1 MRNYVVKWYFKI
13 NQKKGIIMFSYIDT
27 IQNLPVSQKRALLK
41 SIREMIKEDVNSN
54 KVSKIISKQAK
65 ENAKRDKINA
75 QILAAQEKLAKLQSK
90 LAS

>member
-1 MRNYVVKWYFKI
+1 
-13 NQKKGIIMFSYIDT
+13 MFSYIDT

-54 KVSKIISKQAK
+54 KVSKIIQKQAK

-75 QILAAQEKLAKLQSK
+75 QILAAQEKLAKLTAK
-90 LAS
+90 LAA